1 MKEIFIA
8 TKNKHKL
15 EEYQD
20 MLKDYIVKSIY
31 DLDENIDIIEDGNT
45 FKANA
50 IIKAEYVCKN
60 YGIDCI
66 SDDSGI
72 EVEAIN
78 NEPGIYS
85 ARYLGEKST
94 YKEKMNDI
102 MERIKDSNNR
112 NCRYVC
118 AIALAR
124 SGKETI
130 CVEGYCN
137 GLVTDKIEE
146 GNHGFGYDPMFYSPQ
161 FKMNMNLVSEDDKN
175 SISHRRNALDK
186 LMRYLNEENNN

>member
-1 MKEIFIA
+1 MKELFIA
-8 TKNKHKL
+8 SKNKHKL
-15 EEYQD
+15 AEYQQ
-20 MLKDYIVKSIY
+20 MMPEYRIRSIF
-31 DLDENIDIIEDGNT
+31 DIDENIDIIEDGKT
-45 FKANA
+45 FRENA
-50 IIKAEYVCKN
+50 IIKAEYISKN

-85 ARYLGEKST
+85 ARYLGEDAS
-94 YKEKMNDI
+94 YEEKMADI
-102 MERIKDSNNR
+102 MRRIEGSDNR
-112 NCRYVC
+112 KCRYVC

-124 SGKETI
+124 KGRETV

-137 GLVTDKIEE
+137 GLVTDKIVD
-146 GNHGFGYDPMFYSPQ
+146 GPYGFGYDPMFYSPE
-161 FKMNMNLVSEDDKN
+161 FGMNMNLVSEEDKN

-186 LMRYLNEENNN
+186 LRRYLDEEDD

>member
-15 EEYQD
+15 EEYQK
-20 MLKDYIVKSIY
+20 MLETYKVRSIY
-31 DLDENIDIIEDGNT
+31 DLDDKIEIIEDGNS
-45 FKANA
+45 FKENA
-50 IIKAEYVCKN
+50 IIKAEYICKN

-85 ARYLGEKST
+85 ARYLGEDSS
-94 YKEKMNDI
+94 YEEKMNDI
-102 MERIKDSNNR
+102 MNRIKDSDNR
-112 NCRYVC
+112 KCRYVC

-124 SGKETI
+124 VNKDTI

-137 GLVTDKIEE
+137 GLVTNEIVE
-146 GNHGFGYDPMFYSPQ
+146 GKHGFGYDPMFYSPQ
-161 FKMNMNLVSEDDKN
+161 FNMNMNLISEDDKN